1 MAAQLTFQP
10 GRVPGL
16 AHRSGHPAPVRRHC
30 HEATPEGRPMSLG
43 QRAALSALIHAPI
56 RTATPRLTRSD
67 VGAGIAWVV
76 VTACALAWTLVI
88 AVSLAP
94 DISLAGALQVP
105 QVAAMAVGV
114 V

>member
-1 MAAQLTFQP
+1 MATQLTFQP

-16 AHRSGHPAPVRRHC
+16 AHPGRHTAPVRRHC
-30 HEATPEGRPMSLG
+30 DEVTSEGQPISLR
-43 QRAALSALIHAPI
+43 QRAALSALIHTPI

-67 VGAGIAWVV
+67 MGAGIAWIV

-94 DISLAGALQVP
+94 DISLAGALRVP
-105 QVAAMAVGV
+105 QAAAMAVGV